1 MYPFLYPLVFPN
13 PSSSPLSC
21 QSYFSSTPLV
31 SPLGGHLCAILLY
44 CVPYH
49 FFHYLR
55 PPPSFTI
62 SSINIHSLSFLLSL
76 FLLIIICN
84 IISFFSHF
92 SCVESMLFFF
102 FSCLSFFIFQNWPKA
117 MQINSMHLLRKEES
131 WVLKPY
137 FLKTLLYN
145 LSIVWVDFIFLFT
158 CLSSSPARMVQTE

>member
-21 QSYFSSTPLV
+21 QSYFSSTPLA

-92 SCVESMLFFF
+92 SCVESMLFFSF
-102 FSCLSFFIFQNWPKA
+102 HVWAFLSSKIGQK
-117 MQINSMHLLRKEES
+117 LCKL
-131 WVLKPY
+131 
-137 FLKTLLYN
+137 TLC
-145 LSIVWVDFIFLFT
+145 T
-158 CLSSSPARMVQTE
+158 CLEKKNLEYWNHIF